1 MKLSEWVM
9 PALDGICLPVTWV
22 LPGLYLQWPLENG
35 NNDHVA
41 VLSLY
46 MKRVSKYP
54 VLYWAILALRR
65 LKAEDSESEVS
76 MECLER
82 LHLTKREGDGIKATI
97 CLFHFILNLYIETGN
112 SIFLFENK
120 DQRPTPEW
128 VSVWILFFMRIRDI
142 ERKLLM
148 WADITWYSS
157 FISGIEWQ
165 VFTCVRLQSTL
176 LT

>member
-54 VLYWAILALRR
+54 VLYWVWSTPAILALRR

-120 DQRPTPEW
+120 DQPPPQSGS
-128 VSVWILFFMRIRDI
+128 VS
-142 ERKLLM
+142 E
-148 WADITWYSS
+148 YSS
-157 FISGIEWQ
+157 LWESE
-165 VFTCVRLQSTL
+165 T
-176 LT
+176 